1 MSPMLASRLHGVL
14 SLALATEVD
23 DVLPSLRLQE
33 NTCWDEGRLVGIL
46 VLNFTMGDLVYW
58 AIVIKLLRHGVNFQ
72 TRFDGQRC
80 AGASCPR
87 NLLCRVFFLFIVFI
101 EEGCRFIIIFCGGSC
116 GTFGSALVNR
126 GLRLRPHDS
135 LGIPGNQL
143 GNHVR
148 KRAVTLHNVLAVRVV
163 VFTRET

>member
-58 AIVIKLLRHGVNFQ
+58 AIVIKLLRHGVNF
-72 TRFDGQRC
+72 
-80 AGASCPR
+80 
-87 NLLCRVFFLFIVFI
+87 
-101 EEGCRFIIIFCGGSC
+101 CGGSC